1 MPRRYIPT
9 DYAEEMLD
17 AIAEMTGHFAVDA
30 WAGMTDAQRQAV
42 YEPLWVLCDMYN
54 DGVFDDFESELYSPE
69 YQKILKNIPDSYM
82 LIDKNFLLH

>member
-30 WAGMTDAQRQAV
+30 WAGMTDAQRHAV
-42 YEPLWVLCDMYN
+42 YDPLWVLCDMYN
-54 DGVFDDFESELYSPE
+54 DGVFDDFESELYSDE
-69 YQKILKNIPDSYM
+69 YQAVLKNIPDSYL
-82 LIDKNFLLH
+82 LIDRKYLQC

>member
-30 WAGMTDAQRQAV
+30 WAGMTDAQRHAV
-42 YEPLWVLCDMYN
+42 DEPLWMLCDMYN
-54 DGVFDDFESELYSPE
+54 DGVFDDFESELYSDE
-69 YQKILKNIPDSYM
+69 YQAILKNIPKDYL
-82 LIDKNFLLH
+82 LIDIS

>member
-9 DYAEEMLD
+9 DYEEEMLD
-17 AIAEMTGHFAVDA
+17 TIAEMTGHFAVDA
-30 WAGMTDAQRQAV
+30 WAGMTDAQRHAV
-42 YEPLWVLCDMYN
+42 DHPLWVLCDMYN
-54 DGVFDDFESELYSPE
+54 DGVFNDFESELYSPE